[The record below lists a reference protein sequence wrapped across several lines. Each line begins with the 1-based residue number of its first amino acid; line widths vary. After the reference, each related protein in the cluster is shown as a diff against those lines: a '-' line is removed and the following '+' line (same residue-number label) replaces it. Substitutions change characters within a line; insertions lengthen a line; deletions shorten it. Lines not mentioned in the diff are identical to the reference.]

1 MGFPPLCGATSGKL
15 KLSSQ
20 IMWPACLEL
29 SRTRNG
35 VCYPAAVDGDVAA
48 RGRFRERV
56 HGGKRGKQ
64 ARRPAHPVWC
74 ERKPVDSGAGTI
86 NVCVCLCCARSCISI
101 WLRGKMNVDVWIEI
115 KSLYIAH

>member
-1 MGFPPLCGATSGKL
+1 MGFPPLCEATSGKL

-29 SRTRNG
+29 SRIRNG
-35 VCYPAAVDGDVAA
+35 VCYPAAGDGDVAA
-48 RGRFRERV
+48 RGRFRKRV

-74 ERKPVDSGAGTI
+74 ERKPVDSGAGTMC
-86 NVCVCLCCARSCISI
+86 VCVCLCGARSAFAFGCVGR
-101 WLRGKMNVDVWIEI
+101 WMLMFG
-115 KSLYIAH
+115 